1 MKKDLYFFVA
11 HLDDFEISCIGYL
24 FRNMNNYDSVSII
37 TATQWE
43 PKTSIWADNLK
54 EIESFL
60 GSKVSYYNLNFE
72 QRTLMGNFDS
82 LKDSFYSHINFDNRF
97 DIVTHDSED
106 CHTDHIACNMIANGL
121 FKYTTKFVTIYS
133 PSSKNFK
140 ANYWVSMP
148 KEIFDLKKNCVDKYN
163 IGNEQSYSRMGYYMQ
178 NEEHYNIGK
187 SYYLENFAYQ
197 DCEYYE
203 TYRVLKNLE

>member
-1 MKKDLYFFVA
+1 
-11 HLDDFEISCIGYL
+11 
-24 FRNMNNYDSVSII
+24 MNNYDSVSII

-60 GSKVSYYNLNFE
+60 GVKVSYYNLNFE

-140 ANYWVSMP
+140 ANQDFKWKVCVFRSMLS
-148 KEIFDLKKNCVDKYN
+148 EVRNQIYDTIATNLMSVVL
-163 IGNEQSYSRMGYYMQ
+163 
-178 NEEHYNIGK
+178 EE
-187 SYYLENFAYQ
+187 
-197 DCEYYE
+197 
-203 TYRVLKNLE
+203 